1 MLMQAV
7 IGNAALARPC
17 ARGRAC
23 PATEGSALG
32 ISASLH
38 VIDVR
43 LFNPKE
49 GQAPEQS
56 ENTPEAS

>member
-1 MLMQAV
+1 MLMKAV
-7 IGNAALARPC
+7 TGNAALARPC
-17 ARGRAC
+17 ARGRVC
-23 PATEGSALG
+23 PMSEVSVLG

-43 LFNPKE
+43 LFNSKE

-56 ENTPEAS
+56 EKTPEAS

>member
-7 IGNAALARPC
+7 TGNAALARPC

-23 PATEGSALG
+23 PMSEVSALG

-43 LFNPKE
+43 NW
-49 GQAPEQS
+49 QAPEQS
-56 ENTPEAS
+56 EKTPEAC